1 MRFATT
7 AIIAAATASTSYASL
22 DSCSPGDYGT
32 WMVSYMQGF
41 QADPTSVDTDCYASV
56 EQFTAKLDII
66 GSSLSGFSVDD
77 WAAPIYALSDS
88 SVAASDTFVACQTT
102 NFAKQMSTRFSTLA
116 GLFDLSS
123 TIGVAFLKHYTN
135 RDSPL
140 YDALMEV
147 DTMTTCA
154 DTANSFGQFM
164 HYAFNY
170 EVPEENFADELG
182 QDLVSEVFE

>member
-7 AIIAAATASTSYASL
+7 AIIAAATASTSYASW

-41 QADPTSVDTDCYASV
+41 QADPTSTDTDCYASV
-56 EQFTAKLDII
+56 EQFTKKLDII
-66 GSSLSGFSVDD
+66 GSSVNNFSFDD
-77 WAAPIYALSDS
+77 WAAPVYALSDS

-116 GLFDLSS
+116 GLFDLTS
-123 TIGVAFLKHYTN
+123 TIGVAFLKNYTG
-135 RDSPL
+135 RPSPL

-147 DTMTTCA
+147 ESTTTCA
-154 DTANSFGQFM
+154 GMAN
-164 HYAFNY
+164 
-170 EVPEENFADELG
+170 
-182 QDLVSEVFE
+182 